1 MTWQHYKTR
10 TISTMLFYYREVFLI
25 DMILFRG
32 HRNTQY
38 TNDCL
43 NTFLHAANYKLIASM
58 SVVLYIIWKV

>member
-1 MTWQHYKTR
+1 
-10 TISTMLFYYREVFLI
+10 MLFYYREVFLI

-32 HRNTQY
+32 QQNTQD

-43 NTFLHAANYKLIASM
+43 NTFLHVANYKLIALM